1 MGNKLRMGNR
11 LFVIMDGKVFIR
23 RSKIERER
31 QSSREELK
39 YDETI
44 RVKHQNEKA
53 SYFRRHKKNPL
64 IQKNVDWSSKFVCR
78 LSQKAWAHPSCTPQ
92 LERKIEKI
100 PSIQYPSPFMFLR
113 SIYEAGSPS
122 RSYGL
127 LMESKAIFCE

>member
-11 LFVIMDGKVFIR
+11 LFVIMDRKVFIR

-53 SYFRRHKKNPL
+53 FISDAIKKIL
-64 IQKNVDWSSKFVCR
+64 
-78 LSQKAWAHPSCTPQ
+78 
-92 LERKIEKI
+92 
-100 PSIQYPSPFMFLR
+100 
-113 SIYEAGSPS
+113 
-122 RSYGL
+122 
-127 LMESKAIFCE
+127 

>member
-11 LFVIMDGKVFIR
+11 LFVIMDRKVFIR

-44 RVKHQNEKA
+44 RVKHQNAKA

-64 IQKNVDWSSKFVCR
+64 IQKNVDW
-78 LSQKAWAHPSCTPQ
+78 
-92 LERKIEKI
+92 
-100 PSIQYPSPFMFLR
+100 
-113 SIYEAGSPS
+113 
-122 RSYGL
+122 
-127 LMESKAIFCE
+127 